1 MQSEIAQAD
10 LLSTVKVAGPE
21 TKIQYRLHS
30 EPDGYGLSACI
41 VGENVDAVH
50 IAQLTT
56 DLATAKRIF
65 TLLSENM
72 VFPYNISEVLDDLLA
87 ADPLP

>member
-21 TKIQYRLHS
+21 TRIQYQLHS
-30 EPDGYGLSACI
+30 EPEGYGLSACI
-41 VGENVDAVH
+41 VGKSGDAVH

-56 DLATAKRIF
+56 DLTAAKRIF
-65 TLLSENM
+65 ALLSENT

-87 ADPLP
+87 VDPLP